1 MIKINRIL
9 AATDF
14 SECSEHA
21 LRYAYELAEVFG
33 AELHLVNVVEIPAG
47 AYPEFGISVHDI
59 EKTAM
64 KVAEQDLNK
73 LPGTR
78 WQDKLSVV
86 RTVLKGTPFVETVK
100 YAKEHE
106 IDLVVIGTHGRGA
119 ITHMLMGSTAEKIVR
134 KAPCPV
140 LTVRP
145 DAHEFVM
152 P

>member
-14 SECSEHA
+14 SECSNHA
-21 LRYAYELAEVFG
+21 LRYAYELSDVFS
-33 AELHLVNVVEIPAG
+33 AELHVLNVVEIPAG

-59 EKTAM
+59 EQTAI
-64 KVAEQDLNK
+64 KSAESCLAEI
-73 LPGTR
+73 PGSR
-78 WQDKLSVV
+78 WQDKLSIV
-86 RTVLKGTPFVETVK
+86 RSVIKGTPFIETVR
-100 YAKEHE
+100 YAKEHD
-106 IDLVVIGTHGRGA
+106 IDLIVIGTHGRGA
-119 ITHMLMGSTAEKIVR
+119 IAHMLMGSTAEKVVR